1 MAKTI
6 EIRKDEKETKAPV
19 PVSKRVAEFKAL
31 IEAYKIQNPVKY
43 EAKKEALAEQLA
55 ALGGK

>member
-6 EIRKDEKETKAPV
+6 EIRKDEKEVKIPEPA
-19 PVSKRVAEFKAL
+19 SKKVAKFKAL

-43 EAKKEALAEQLA
+43 ETKKEALAKQLA